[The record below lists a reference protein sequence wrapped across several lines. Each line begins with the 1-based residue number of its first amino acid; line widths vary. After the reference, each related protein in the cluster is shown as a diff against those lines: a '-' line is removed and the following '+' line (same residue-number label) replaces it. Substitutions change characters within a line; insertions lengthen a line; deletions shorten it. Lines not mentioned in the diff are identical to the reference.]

1 MSFKSNLV
9 TGSSD
14 AVRYPRM
21 GMEIY
26 IRAFIIQ
33 DDQGEIQGLYEE
45 SQARNGDAIAYELR
59 READMSSKF
68 ATRGLEMSYN
78 GKFSSNG
85 GIIDDDY
92 HWAKS
97 VNQARLEK
105 RLPRF
110 MGPRSNGVY
119 VNEPNIAHRMDAVT
133 GILFIPWCNGQVIQG
148 YEGKGVLIKNDGYI
162 YLQLNGDDSKIRAIP
177 I

>member
-1 MSFKSNLV
+1 MLSN
-9 TGSSD
+9 
-14 AVRYPRM
+14 
-21 GMEIY
+21 
-26 IRAFIIQ
+26 
-33 DDQGEIQGLYEE
+33 
-45 SQARNGDAIAYELR
+45 
-59 READMSSKF
+59 K

-85 GIIDDDY
+85 GITDVDY
-92 HWAKS
+92 HWVKS
-97 VNQARLEK
+97 VSQARLEK
-105 RLPRF
+105 RLPKF
-110 MGPRSNGVY
+110 IGPRKNGVN

-162 YLQLNGDDSKIRAIP
+162 YLQLNGDDSKIRVIP